1 MSSCADSHCQAGF
14 STARRPIWAIA
25 FFSAMWAA
33 SVAEAA
39 TITVHPEDAYGRIF
53 VDVAGEMTFADI
65 KQFSDKV
72 GALPSEKV
80 YVSLSSDG
88 GDAVAAAIGDLI
100 RLSGMKT
107 VVPENKRCISAC
119 AFIWLGSPDRYLGS
133 ENSVVGFHGAYNP
146 NTGQP
151 GHFNLK
157 IAVYLGYLGFSYDAV
172 EWILGAPP
180 LAIRWLTPETSKQYS
195 IYYSELAPRR
205 SVPFVDDQ
213 LANLPLPPKPPVEP
227 AISAPIHPTPP
238 PVYTDQSS
246 SNLSLFCIIEAGRWG
261 RNPAGDGIIVR
272 VTESRAGWTLHVV
285 HKVDGQ
291 LYDRNMQY
299 QIFAFRQDQNRRSYY
314 SDGVLTKN
322 GNVLMTGHLW
332 LNARAWYYNE
342 FVSFKD
348 GSQPVKAATPTITCQ
363 PTG

>member
-25 FFSAMWAA
+25 FFSAMCAA

-195 IYYSELAPRR
+195 IYYS
-205 SVPFVDDQ
+205 
-213 LANLPLPPKPPVEP
+213 
-227 AISAPIHPTPP
+227 
-238 PVYTDQSS
+238 
-246 SNLSLFCIIEAGRWG
+246 
-261 RNPAGDGIIVR
+261 
-272 VTESRAGWTLHVV
+272 
-285 HKVDGQ
+285 
-291 LYDRNMQY
+291 
-299 QIFAFRQDQNRRSYY
+299 
-314 SDGVLTKN
+314 
-322 GNVLMTGHLW
+322 
-332 LNARAWYYNE
+332 
-342 FVSFKD
+342 
-348 GSQPVKAATPTITCQ
+348 
-363 PTG
+363 

>member
-1 MSSCADSHCQAGF
+1 MRGQFGRCAPPGRTISARAGRGVRSRLF
-14 STARRPIWAIA
+14 SRNISAAAVSARVWLPCANLSIRRPLPHQDEA
-25 FFSAMWAA
+25 FLP
-33 SVAEAA
+33 
-39 TITVHPEDAYGRIF
+39 HPCKILL
-53 VDVAGEMTFADI
+53 VPDI

-227 AISAPIHPTPP
+227 AISAPVHPTPHRSIR
-238 PVYTDQSS
+238 T
-246 SNLSLFCIIEAGRWG
+246 
-261 RNPAGDGIIVR
+261 
-272 VTESRAGWTLHVV
+272 
-285 HKVDGQ
+285 
-291 LYDRNMQY
+291 
-299 QIFAFRQDQNRRSYY
+299 NR
-314 SDGVLTKN
+314 
-322 GNVLMTGHLW
+322 H
-332 LNARAWYYNE
+332 
-342 FVSFKD
+342 
-348 GSQPVKAATPTITCQ
+348 PI
-363 PTG
+363 